1 MNESQER
8 VRRISFRDLLTIFFS
23 KLHVFLG
30 ILITIMVI
38 TLAVAFFTDP
48 IYKVTGNILVKPL
61 LEQSVKLMAPPA
73 TQMSTQ
79 PVKVQDITSEV
90 SILESPQLLS
100 MVVKELDLTKE
111 EKSKSL
117 LSRAV
122 LYLLNQGNNMMV
134 ALRLSVQPSPE
145 DQAMFVLKKKL
156 DILPVP
162 LSNVISISLTG
173 KSPERITK
181 IVNTLMHDYVEYHVS
196 LYRAKGARV
205 FFAAQAQ
212 LFAQSL
218 KQAENDLENFK
229 KEWGIIEI
237 STQNDANIE
246 LLRLLRENLALVQA
260 NISDRQTKVGI
271 QQRNLART
279 GEVGAMTK
287 DMQSGILEEL
297 VRELGPL
304 LVDRERIAA
313 LYQKSSL
320 KYQALNRQVQ
330 ELQKGYNKQT
340 NDLLKGS
347 ALDLNGLNSYAAVLG
362 KHISAIEKK
371 SLLLSEKQ
379 VEYERLARELKQ
391 QEKNYLL
398 YLDKTE
404 EARIDEQQDSSR
416 VSNVIVSSWGQ
427 VPSVPVFPKKLLM
440 SFLSL
445 VIGSLVGIAGAFT
458 AYYMDHTVKTPEDID
473 RTCRSQVLT
482 FIPDQTQIMAG
493 DGSNPTPG
501 SKSPTGILAQLPLK
515 SGHTSRPG
523 GGRVPLW
530 MAEPQRYPG
539 LLKSFRPLKTHLQFL
554 AKSHPPMVIQFTGA
568 NKYAGASTTAS
579 NLALLLA
586 WDLVDHRIL
595 LVDGNLADPSAHRTF
610 GLLREPGLLDYLTGE
625 MDLQQVVQPTM
636 RPNLEVITIGKPATQ
651 VLSPFDLLKF
661 ATFLEEVRTSYDF
674 VLFDSAPILGYSDS
688 LTISTKVDGVILVAE
703 ANHTRYESIISIESY
718 LQDSAIVFGIVLNKR
733 RFVIPKVLYN
743 SI

>member
-8 VRRISFRDLLTIFFS
+8 VRRISFRDLLTIFFF

-30 ILITIMVI
+30 ILITII
-38 TLAVAFFTDP
+38 ALTLAVAFFTDP

-100 MVVKELDLTKE
+100 MVVRELDLTKE
-111 EKSKSL
+111 EKPKSL
-117 LSRAV
+117 LSRAA
-122 LYLLNQGNNMMV
+122 LYLLNQGNNLMV
-134 ALRLSVQPSPE
+134 ALGLSVQPSPE
-145 DQAMFVLKKKL
+145 DQAVFVLKKKL
-156 DILPVP
+156 DILPVAM
-162 LSNVISISLTG
+162 SNVISISLTG
-173 KSPERITK
+173 KSPERITQ
-181 IVNTLMHDYVEYHVS
+181 IVNTLMRDYVEYHVS
-196 LYRAKGARV
+196 LFRAKGARG
-205 FFAAQAQ
+205 FYAAQAQ

-218 KQAENDLENFK
+218 KQAENDLEKFK
-229 KEWGIIEI
+229 KEWGIIDI

-260 NISDRQTKVGI
+260 NISDRQTKVGV

-279 GEVGAMTK
+279 GEVGAITK

-304 LVDRERIAA
+304 LVDRERIAT

-320 KYQALNRQVQ
+320 KYQALNRQVD
-330 ELQKGYNKQT
+330 ELQKSYNKQT
-340 NDLLKGS
+340 KDLLKGS

-362 KHISAIEKK
+362 KHISAIENK

-416 VSNVIVSSWGQ
+416 ASNVIVSSWCK
-427 VPSVPVFPKKLLM
+427 VPSVPVFPKKFLM
-440 SFLSL
+440 SLLSL

-458 AYYMDHTVKTPEDID
+458 AYYLDHTVKTPEDIS

-482 FIPDQTQIMAG
+482 FIADQTQVMAG
-493 DGSNPTPG
+493 DGSNHTPG
-501 SKSPTGILAQLPLK
+501 GKSPSRIFAQLPLK
-515 SGHTSRPG
+515 SDHTSRPG

-530 MAEPQRYPG
+530 MAKPQHYPG
-539 LLKSFRPLKTHLQFL
+539 ILESFRPLKAHLQFL
-554 AKSHPPMVIQFTGA
+554 AKSHSPMVIQLTGA
-568 NKYAGASTTAS
+568 NRHNGASTTVS
-579 NLALLLA
+579 NLALVLA

-595 LVDGNLADPSAHRTF
+595 LVDGNMADPSAHQTF

-625 MDLQQVVQPTM
+625 IELPQVMQPTI

-651 VLSPFDLLKF
+651 VLSPFDLFKF

-674 VLFDSAPILGYSDS
+674 VLFDSAPILGSSDS

-703 ANHTRYESIISIESY
+703 ANHTRYETIISIENY
-718 LQDSAIVFGIVLNKR
+718 LQDSANIIGIVLNKR
-733 RFVIPKVLYN
+733 RFVIPKMLYN
-743 SI
+743 II